1 MYVHDATETAYH
13 NGANYMKTLILV
25 LLSDMKGTAMGP
37 ARMTID
43 DVIEKVKKVEVR
55 P

>member
-1 MYVHDATETAYH
+1 MYVYDATEQAYR
-13 NGANYMKTLILV
+13 NGANYMKSLILT

-37 ARMTID
+37 TRMTISD
-43 DVIEKVKKVEVR
+43 IIEKVQKMEVR

>member
-1 MYVHDATETAYH
+1 MYVYDATEQAYQ
-13 NGANYMKTLILV
+13 NGANYMKQLILA

-37 ARMTID
+37 TRMAISD
-43 DVIEKVKKVEVR
+43 IIEKVEGMEVR